1 VRLVQLG
8 KRRTVKVNPA
18 LLDGT
23 AEAMSD
29 ADAPD
34 IVTAPARAGWND

>member
-1 VRLVQLG
+1 MQLG
-8 KRRTVKVNPA
+8 KRRSIKVNPA

-23 AEAMSD
+23 AEAVSD

-34 IVTAPARAGWND
+34 IDTTARPAAWNG